1 MDTHVRRLGSI
12 SILFGVVSLVV
23 GLLLL
28 VVYGGPRGLYYSFN
42 DTVLGFLVS
51 GTTLFHLL
59 LAIPCII
66 GGVAVR
72 NYSEWA
78 RSLMIVACALNIL
91 NPPLGS
97 ILGGYGLWVLLTP
110 ETEPLFSDRP
120 PVRRPP
126 KTASL
131 PQTEK
136 VNEVPPNKARSTTI
150 VPSPRS

>member
-1 MDTHVRRLGSI
+1 MDIHVRRLASI
-12 SILFGVVSLVV
+12 SIVFGAVSLVV
-23 GLLLL
+23 GLLLFA
-28 VVYGGPRGLYYSFN
+28 VYGGPRGLYYSFS

-72 NYSEWA
+72 SYSEWS

-97 ILGGYGLWVLLTP
+97 MLGAYGLWVLLTP
-110 ETEPLFSDRP
+110 ETDPLFSDRN
-120 PVRRPP
+120 PVRRPDKP
-126 KTASL
+126 AGAEKSKEASA
-131 PQTEK
+131 
-136 VNEVPPNKARSTTI
+136 NEARSTTV
-150 VPSPRS
+150 VPSTRS